1 MTRRLLKR
9 LAAAVLGLLLLFGA
23 ALWGMLG
30 TQAGSR
36 WLLAQVPGLQVD
48 NFRGRLGSAW
58 QADALLWQQGEMRVE
73 LQQLDMAWSPSCL
86 LRLTL
91 CIDRL
96 HLQQTALDLPPSTE
110 PSSEPLSLPSLNLPL
125 RLQLGDIRLGE
136 LRLDGEGQ
144 LSDLELIASWNEQ
157 GVELQRLALQRDDL
171 RLDLSGSL
179 TPQGDWPLAL
189 SGRLQL
195 PEVDGQP
202 WQVALQI
209 GGELQRSLQLE
220 ADSRGYLEAHLQGS
234 VQALA
239 EHLPAEVRLTSR
251 EFQASSDLPAT
262 LRLQDVQQLVL
273 DEADRLLDL
282 GFADELQRVLSLLPA
297 QRQTLLFSATYAD
310 AVQALAQGLLH
321 DPVRVTVEAVETQAP
336 DIRQRAIAVD
346 EKKRTALLRHLMT
359 ENGWKRVLVIDGA
372 EVNENFARAA
382 RNIEG
387 VDILPSMGAN
397 VYDILKR
404 DTLVITRA
412 GVEALEARLK

>member
-1 MTRRLLKR
+1 MTRRPLKW
-9 LAAAVLGLLLLFGA
+9 LAAAVLGLLLLFGT

-48 NFRGRLGSAW
+48 NFRGRLGNAW
-58 QADALLWQQGEMRVE
+58 KADALLWQQGETRVQ
-73 LQQLDMAWSPSCL
+73 LQQLDLAWSPSCL

-96 HLQQTALDLPPSTE
+96 HLQQAALDLPPSTE
-110 PSSEPLSLPSLNLPL
+110 PSGEPFSLPSLNLPL

-195 PEVDGQP
+195 PEVDGRP

-209 GGELQRSLQLE
+209 AGELQRSLQLE
-220 ADSRGYLEAHLQGS
+220 ADSSGYLEAHLQGS

-239 EHLPAEVRLTSR
+239 EHLPAELRLTSR
-251 EFQASSDLPAT
+251 EFQASSALP
-262 LRLQDVQQLVL
+262 
-273 DEADRLLDL
+273 
-282 GFADELQRVLSLLPA
+282 
-297 QRQTLLFSATYAD
+297 
-310 AVQALAQGLLH
+310 
-321 DPVRVTVEAVETQAP
+321 
-336 DIRQRAIAVD
+336 
-346 EKKRTALLRHLMT
+346 
-359 ENGWKRVLVIDGA
+359 
-372 EVNENFARAA
+372 
-382 RNIEG
+382 
-387 VDILPSMGAN
+387 
-397 VYDILKR
+397 
-404 DTLVITRA
+404 
-412 GVEALEARLK
+412 